1 MQDEKDT
8 INQDVYNE
16 LNGAYKKLYVDLL
29 NLEKESEKLRE
40 DIMAIT
46 DKAKMKNVLIDI
58 INQPD

>member
-8 INQDVYNE
+8 INQDVYDE
-16 LNGAYKKLYVDLL
+16 LNVAYKKLYVDLL

-40 DIMAIT
+40 DIVNIT
-46 DKAKMKNVLIDI
+46 DKAKMKNILVDI